1 MRRFLG
7 TLILV
12 LVIFGCVWALWNK
25 DKIDNPAD
33 ALRLARNQFGEVV
46 SSPQSGAGSGPG
58 NAQFASWSQADQAD
72 QEVIRIA
79 TFNVQVF
86 SPEKS
91 GNRMV
96 RARLTEICRKFDLIA
111 LQDIRSTNKN
121 LLPDFVRELNSRG
134 GQFGFVISPRVGR
147 SGNKEQTAYVFD
159 QSRIQLDDSFS
170 YTINDP
176 DDVLQSE
183 PFVGW
188 FRTRGPHM
196 EHAFTFTLANF
207 HLDSQQPELELA
219 YLAELHRII
228 RKDGRGEDDVI
239 LLGDFNANAQS
250 LEVAGQKAGLEWV
263 LANTATNT
271 RGTAQYDNIIYDP
284 LATDEFTGRAGV
296 YDFMKQMNLTLN
308 EALAISD
315 HMPVWA
321 EFSIYEAGRPKRVA
335 EQVQD
340 LIDEM
345 ESR

>member
-1 MRRFLG
+1 M
-7 TLILV
+7 
-12 LVIFGCVWALWNK
+12 
-25 DKIDNPAD
+25 
-33 ALRLARNQFGEVV
+33 
-46 SSPQSGAGSGPG
+46 
-58 NAQFASWSQADQAD
+58 
-72 QEVIRIA
+72 
-79 TFNVQVF
+79 
-86 SPEKS
+86 
-91 GNRMV
+91 
-96 RARLTEICRKFDLIA
+96 
-111 LQDIRSTNKN
+111 
-121 LLPDFVRELNSRG
+121 
-134 GQFGFVISPRVGR
+134 
-147 SGNKEQTAYVFD
+147 
-159 QSRIQLDDSFS
+159 
-170 YTINDP
+170 
-176 DDVLQSE
+176 
-183 PFVGW
+183 
-188 FRTRGPHM
+188 
-196 EHAFTFTLANF
+196 
-207 HLDSQQPELELA
+207 
-219 YLAELHRII
+219 
-228 RKDGRGEDDVI
+228 I